1 MRVSDLINEQKKFL
15 TEKLRVDFDDLASEC
30 EKILSKKKDS
40 TQIDRVLSI
49 FIDYHP
55 FTNLVY
61 LIDSNGIQISSNI
74 EKNNANS
81 EFIGQD
87 LSSRPFF
94 KSINEQDAINI
105 SDAYVSTVTFKPCIS
120 LTQKIISKGNTLGLI
135 VFDIDIERLDLPVK
149 DIVLDDWK
157 QIKGD
162 PEIRSNLFNQK
173 RISSAMDESIDQVH
187 KIAVQL
193 LSNLGVFHIK
203 LHYAS
208 SRATIWT
215 LDNPYNYHVHVL
227 DEIISPNI
235 TLLYPKRHYPEEAK
249 VSKEQISLIFSRFQE
264 MRFMDDNLYLKT
276 ASLNIMN
283 GSVGL
288 SFSCDG
294 NHYLS
299 AGDFLENFDKK
310 YG

>member
-1 MRVSDLINEQKKFL
+1 MRASDLINEQKKFL
-15 TEKLRVDFDDLASEC
+15 TEKLRVDFYELSKEC
-30 EKILSKKKDS
+30 ERILSKNNDS
-40 TQIDRVLSI
+40 NLIDKVLSI

-81 EFIGQD
+81 EVIGQD
-87 LSSRPFF
+87 LSFRPFF
-94 KSINEQDAINI
+94 KSIDGNDVINI
-105 SDAYVSTVTFKPCIS
+105 SDVYVSTVTFKPCIS
-120 LTQKIISKGNTLGLI
+120 LTQKIISKGKTLGLI
-135 VFDIDIERLDLPVK
+135 VFDIDIERLDLPVQ
-149 DIVLDDWK
+149 DIILDDWK

-215 LDNPYNYHVHVL
+215 IDNP
-227 DEIISPNI
+227 SI
-235 TLLYPKRHYPEEAK
+235 T
-249 VSKEQISLIFSRFQE
+249 
-264 MRFMDDNLYLKT
+264 MFM
-276 ASLNIMN
+276 
-283 GSVGL
+283 
-288 SFSCDG
+288 F
-294 NHYLS
+294 
-299 AGDFLENFDKK
+299 
-310 YG
+310 

>member
-1 MRVSDLINEQKKFL
+1 MRASDLINEQKKFL
-15 TEKLRVDFDDLASEC
+15 TEKLRVDFNELSKEC
-30 EKILSKKKDS
+30 EKILSKNNDLNL
-40 TQIDRVLSI
+40 IDKTLSI

-94 KSINEQDAINI
+94 KSIDGKDAINI
-105 SDAYVSTVTFKPCIS
+105 SDAYVSTATFKPCIS
-120 LTQKIISKGNTLGLI
+120 LTQKIISKDKTLGLI

-149 DIVLDDWK
+149 DIILDDWK

-173 RISSAMDESIDQVH
+173 RISSAMDESIEQVH
-187 KIAVQL
+187 KISVQL

-249 VSKEQISLIFSRFQE
+249 VSKEQISLIFFKFQE

-299 AGDFLENFDKK
+299 AEDFLENFDKK

>member
-1 MRVSDLINEQKKFL
+1 MRATDLINEQKKFL
-15 TEKLRVDFDDLASEC
+15 TEKLRVDFHELSKEC
-30 EKILSKKKDS
+30 EKILSQKKDS
-40 TQIDRVLSI
+40 IQIDKVLSI

-55 FTNLVY
+55 FANLVY
-61 LIDSNGIQISSNI
+61 LIDANGIQFSSNI
-74 EKNNANS
+74 EKNKANS

-94 KSINEQDAINI
+94 KSIDQIDTINI

-120 LTQKIISKGNTLGLI
+120 LTQKILSKDKTIGLI

-173 RISSAMDESIDQVH
+173 RVSSAMDESIDQVH

-215 LDNPYNYHVHVL
+215 IDNPYNYHVHVL

-235 TLLYPKRHYPEEAK
+235 TLLYPKRQYSEEAK
-249 VSKEQISLIFSRFQE
+249 VSKEQISLIFSKFQE

-276 ASLNIMN
+276 ASLNIIN

-299 AGDFLENFDKK
+299 AEDFLENFDKK